1 MYFVST
7 DLLSLYLTAR
17 GFIGFRTVFSSPLP
31 PMVNY
36 VFYWL
41 LMLCLEFLK
50 KRLYAQFIVCGIVTA

>member
-1 MYFVST
+1 MYFVAT

-36 VFYWL
+36 VLYWL

-50 KRLYAQFIVCGIVTA
+50 KGIDT